1 MMQRSLCLSAGSGS
15 KAARFRGTGWHMKS
29 KIGIS
34 SSGLYAEVEEPLSMK
49 NDGVSSTFS
58 PRQRLATCCS
68 LTELVQ
74 HLGLESSTLK
84 SVNFANYRAKK
95 ERSESGLD
103 TILHCLPNCI

>member
-1 MMQRSLCLSAGSGS
+1 
-15 KAARFRGTGWHMKS
+15 MKS